1 MTDFSE
7 LASRISGPVL
17 TPADEGFGA
26 EVAAHNLAI
35 VHLPDVAVGAA
46 DVVDVV
52 EAVRFGRKHGL
63 PIRVQTTGHGAL
75 YPIRGGLLVT
85 TKRLDGVV
93 VDRAARTA
101 TFGGGVRWG
110 AIIAAAAE
118 HGLAPNAGAS
128 PTVGAIGYLLG
139 GGLGPLNRSHGI
151 SSDYLRSLTVVT
163 GTGEL
168 VEASAESNPE
178 LFWALRGGKGGLGIV
193 VEATVDL
200 IELATLYGGSL
211 FFEIEDAPAVLGGW
225 LDWTTTARD
234 DISTSLAII
243 RFPDLDVVPPPMRGR
258 HLISVRFAYPG
269 PTPEG
274 ADLAAPLRA
283 LAPVHLDALS
293 ELPASEIARVHNDP
307 TSPGMSW
314 VRGMA
319 VSALDRGFV
328 AAFLGAVGAH
338 TAVPFVAVELR
349 HIGGA
354 VRTDVVEGSA
364 VGARDT
370 EFTLTFV
377 GVPDPALF
385 ETVLPGA
392 VAEVR
397 GMLAPWLSES
407 VPINWIAEPWI
418 PEQFAAAWSTPTRAR
433 LTQVRAAYDP
443 DHVFPYG
450 PARHGV

>member
-1 MTDFSE
+1 M
-7 LASRISGPVL
+7 
-17 TPADEGFGA
+17 
-26 EVAAHNLAI
+26 
-35 VHLPDVAVGAA
+35 
-46 DVVDVV
+46 
-52 EAVRFGRKHGL
+52 
-63 PIRVQTTGHGAL
+63 
-75 YPIRGGLLVT
+75 
-85 TKRLDGVV
+85 
-93 VDRAARTA
+93 
-101 TFGGGVRWG
+101 
-110 AIIAAAAE
+110 
-118 HGLAPNAGAS
+118 
-128 PTVGAIGYLLG
+128 
-139 GGLGPLNRSHGI
+139 
-151 SSDYLRSLTVVT
+151 
-163 GTGEL
+163 
-168 VEASAESNPE
+168 
-178 LFWALRGGKGGLGIV
+178 
-193 VEATVDL
+193 VEATIDL
-200 IELATLYGGSL
+200 VELPTLYGGSL
-211 FFEIEDAPAVLGGW
+211 FFEIEHAPAVLGGW

-243 RFPDLDVVPPPMRGR
+243 RFPDLDVVPPPLRGR
-258 HLISVRFAYPG
+258 HLLSLRFAYPG

-307 TSPGMSW
+307 TEPGMSW

-338 TAVPFVAVELR
+338 TSVPFVVVELR

-354 VRTDVVEGSA
+354 ARTDVADGSA

-418 PEQFAAAWSTPTRAR
+418 PEQYASAWSTPTRAR

-443 DHVFPYG
+443 ITCSRTGRRGIRHAGFDTRRFAALLRPRVDR
-450 PARHGV
+450 PAGLSSGRSRVSKRRATTAAGAPGSPCAVRAVRSRCPRPR